1 MTSSTLTLDPHKL
14 RARAFGRKDKNREA
28 NADGGFSLIE
38 IMAAMAIIAILAL
51 AILPQFSKFF
61 ERAAVQ
67 NLAGEVSNAAL
78 LVESDY
84 SLTGKATYKSAGVT
98 KSVADSK
105 HSTDTTLVGSLLTE
119 AGTPVASAT
128 ANGYGYQI
136 VGTNPGV
143 TNYTV
148 TYKSTG
154 ATPGLVIAPK

>member
-1 MTSSTLTLDPHKL
+1 MTSSTLTLNPHAL
-14 RARAFGRKDKNREA
+14 RARALGRRNPDREA
-28 NADGGFSLIE
+28 RTDGGFSLIE

-51 AILPQFSKFF
+51 AILPQFGKFF

-84 SLTGKATYKSAGVT
+84 SLTGKATYYQAQVT
-98 KSVADSK
+98 SSVADSK
-105 HSTDTTLVGSLLTE
+105 RSTDTTLVGTLLTE
-119 AGTPVASAT
+119 AGGDAA
-128 ANGYGYQI
+128 AGAKGYGFKI

-143 TNYTV
+143 TNYTI

-154 ATPGLVIAPK
+154 PTPGLVIAPK

>member
-1 MTSSTLTLDPHKL
+1 MTTSTLTLDPHKL
-14 RARAFGRKDKNREA
+14 RARALGRKDKDGEA
-28 NADGGFSLIE
+28 RTDGGFSLIE

-51 AILPQFSKFF
+51 AILPQFGKFF

-84 SLTGKATYKSAGVT
+84 SLTGKATYKLPGVT
-98 KSVADSK
+98 ASVADSK
-105 HSTDTTLVGSLLTE
+105 RSTDTTLVGSLLTE
-119 AGTPVASAT
+119 AGADAAAG
-128 ANGYGYQI
+128 ANGYGFKI

-148 TYKSTG
+148 IYKSTG
-154 ATPGLVIAPK
+154 TTPGLVIAPK

>member
-14 RARAFGRKDKNREA
+14 RARAFGRKGDDQKAGR
-28 NADGGFSLIE
+28 DGGFSLIE
-38 IMAAMAIIAILAL
+38 IMAGMAIIAILAL

-67 NLAGEVSNAAL
+67 NLASEVSNAAL

-84 SLTGKATYKSAGVT
+84 SLTGKSTYKLPGVT
-98 KSVADSK
+98 QSVADSK
-105 HSTDTTLVGSLLTE
+105 RSSDTTLVGSLLKE
-119 AGTPVASAT
+119 DGTPVAAN
-128 ANGYGYQI
+128 ANGYGFQI

-148 TYKSTG
+148 IYKSTG
-154 ATPGLVIAPK
+154 STPGLVITPK